1 MYVKVRN
8 DATPDAL
15 CGRLENLVTC
25 KQSDFTSAR
34 ELFELIARDIESCG
48 AEPPTNPSADRIAEG
63 ELMDMPW
70 VTLGTV
76 MGVAATVAIAWINQK
91 TLNQR
96 ELLRE
101 EIRTRETLYGEFI
114 GECARL
120 LVDAFQH
127 TLEKP
132 ETLLP
137 AYALL
142 NRIRMS
148 ASHEVLAAAERLL
161 GRITDQYFSSNLS
174 PQDLYELAR
183 SAEPDPLKEFGEAC
197 RAELKSIRAA
207 LATKRPRLALTA
219 ILCTSATLTDLRP
232 NADASLTTPAQ
243 PSRTLTPDRFP
254 HARTR
259 CLYNSQVLPSRAAC
273 CARFTP
279 HVLARA
285 IAATL
290 SASLV
295 LSLGGCATPML
306 DSTVAVPDQ
315 FAAAP
320 ASETAAEVAWWE
332 RYGDP
337 VLSDLI
343 RRAARENRDIKIAA
357 ERVRAARAGET
368 ISRSSLL
375 PSFGAVGSRGD
386 QRTDYSGRAQ
396 EAVPDM
402 ESASGGLSVS
412 WEVDLSGRLR
422 AGAAAAAADTNGH

>member
-1 MYVKVRN
+1 
-8 DATPDAL
+8 
-15 CGRLENLVTC
+15 
-25 KQSDFTSAR
+25 
-34 ELFELIARDIESCG
+34 
-48 AEPPTNPSADRIAEG
+48 
-63 ELMDMPW
+63 MDMPW
-70 VTLGTV
+70 VTVGTV
-76 MGVAATVAIAWINQK
+76 MGVSATVAIAWINQK

-142 NRIRMS
+142 NRIRLC

-161 GRITDQYFSSNLS
+161 GRITDQYFSINLS
-174 PQDLYELAR
+174 AAGAR
-183 SAEPDPLKEFGEAC
+183 TSSRVRRSRIRLKEFGEAC

-207 LATKRPRLALTA
+207 LASQRPRHALTA
-219 ILCTSATLTDLRP
+219 VLSHVC
-232 NADASLTTPAQ
+232 DAHRSPTK
-243 PSRTLTPDRFP
+243 RRHFPD
-254 HARTR
+254 H
-259 CLYNSQVLPSRAAC
+259 SRAAVSY
-273 CARFTP
+273 ADSRSISTREDTMSLQLSGSWQSRAASLRSV
-279 HVLARA
+279 HRRSVLARV

-320 ASETAAEVAWWE
+320 ASETASEVAWWE
-332 RYGDP
+332 
-337 VLSDLI
+337 
-343 RRAARENRDIKIAA
+343 
-357 ERVRAARAGET
+357 T
-368 ISRSSLL
+368 
-375 PSFGAVGSRGD
+375 
-386 QRTDYSGRAQ
+386 
-396 EAVPDM
+396 
-402 ESASGGLSVS
+402 
-412 WEVDLSGRLR
+412 LR
-422 AGAAAAAADTNGH
+422 